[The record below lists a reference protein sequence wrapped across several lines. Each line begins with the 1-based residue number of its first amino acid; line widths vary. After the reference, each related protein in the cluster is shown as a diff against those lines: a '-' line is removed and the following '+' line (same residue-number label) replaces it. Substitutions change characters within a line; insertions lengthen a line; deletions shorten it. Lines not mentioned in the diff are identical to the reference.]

1 MISNDFLPPCGE
13 YYTLQDMEL
22 KNLLVKMKLFSKEHR
37 QEVVLKLY

>member
-22 KNLLVKMKLFSKEHR
+22 KNLLIEDEIVF
-37 QEVVLKLY
+37 